1 MSGVSA
7 GADVWAVAFTGI
19 AVWCAVPGRRVPPP
33 PDRSPGT
40 AGAARGD
47 DETGTAVGRRL
58 LVSSAVAVLPWL
70 ALGGAL
76 GVVTGVVAAAMTWR
90 WLAGAE
96 SRAER
101 ERRLT
106 LDRQLPHLVDLL
118 ASTLSVGM
126 SPEAALGRVAA
137 AVAEPG
143 RGALQGVER
152 ALRLGRDPARVW
164 RDLADDP
171 TLGSLGRTMAR
182 TAETGAPVAEAMHRL
197 AEDLRRVARTEVES
211 RARAVGVRATAPLG
225 ACLLPAFVLVGVV
238 PLVAGFSSLLVG
250 R

>member
-1 MSGVSA
+1 MTGVSA
-7 GADVWAVAFTGI
+7 GLAVLAVALTGV
-19 AVWCAVPGRRVPPP
+19 AVWCALPGRRVPPP
-33 PDRSPGT
+33 PDRSSGT
-40 AGAARGD
+40 AGAGRTDGPGQAAR
-47 DETGTAVGRRL
+47 RRL
-58 LVSSAVAVLPWL
+58 LAASAVAVLPWL

-76 GVVTGVVAAAMTWR
+76 GVVTGAVAAAMTWR

-101 ERRLT
+101 ERRMT
-106 LDRQLPHLVDLL
+106 LERQLPHLVDLL
-118 ASTLSVGM
+118 ASTLAVGM

-137 AVAEPG
+137 AVESPG
-143 RGALQGVER
+143 RDALQGVER

-164 RDLADDP
+164 RDLADHP
-171 TLGSLGRTMAR
+171 TLGPLGRTMAR

-197 AEDLRRVARTEVES
+197 AEDLRRVARTELES

-225 ACLLPAFVLVGVV
+225 ACLLPAFVLIGVV